1 MFSDDLVMKIG
12 NQFRVLER
20 TKYGILIEEICD
32 NNTYFVERG
41 FRLSVSNRLNKN
53 VGR

>member
-32 NNTYFVERG
+32 NNTYFVVINLLRVIIHI
-41 FRLSVSNRLNKN
+41 LL
-53 VGR
+53 